1 MSSVGLN
8 DRRLIAHPRRPTAA
22 RSQTALFRGD
32 FSVLVAASAV
42 ALLPLLRP
50 GGPGNTAPV
59 DLAIGLA
66 LALGIFAAV
75 TSGTKWRFPYAFP
88 MVLFLTG
95 GAIGALAGPVPTS
108 GITALAQ
115 DIILLAWC
123 WLVVNICRSSH
134 GLRVLLWTW
143 AYSSVV
149 WAALLFFAL
158 ATNTG
163 ALSGRT
169 AKDASRTMLT
179 FGDPNVCANY
189 IFISIMI
196 IWAAQ
201 RPRRAPYRIGAYGLL
216 IAALVTTGSNSG
228 ILSLLVGGS
237 VAALLGVYR
246 RGGIV
251 PVATMLAFL
260 TLGGYLIATNLNF
273 ASIQSKAQ
281 ASHYAF
287 IRDGIG
293 RGQTSVSQRSSILGE
308 SLQLYRGGGA
318 LGAGPVSTKTRLHEE
333 QAPFVKE
340 AHDDY
345 LAALTERGVL
355 GLIGIALL
363 IGTIAGNALS
373 GLRPLTSGDASAIVR
388 PNAIAGAIVGTFLAM
403 AVVELLHVR
412 HVWTLFALVAALAL
426 QRREQR

>member
-1 MSSVGLN
+1 VGLN
-8 DRRLIAHPRRPTAA
+8 DRRLIAHPRRSAATRSRTTLYRGELPT
-22 RSQTALFRGD
+22 
-32 FSVLVAASAV
+32 VVAASAV

-66 LALGIFAAV
+66 LALGIFTAV
-75 TSGTKWRFPYAFP
+75 SSGTKWRFPYAVP

-95 GAIGALAGPVPTS
+95 GAIGALVGPVPTS
-108 GITALAQ
+108 GITALTQ

-123 WLVVNICRSSH
+123 WLVVNICRSSE
-134 GLRVLLWTW
+134 GLRIIVRTW

-149 WAALLFFAL
+149 WATVLFFAL
-158 ATNTG
+158 ATNTA

-189 IFISIMI
+189 IFISIMVV
-196 IWAAQ
+196 WAAQ
-201 RPRRAPYRIGAYGLL
+201 RPRRTSYRIGAYALL

-228 ILSLLVGGS
+228 ILSLLIGAA
-237 VAALLGVYR
+237 VAALLGAYR
-246 RGGIV
+246 RGGTV

-260 TLGGYLIATNLNF
+260 SLGGYLIVTNVNF

-308 SLQLYRGGGA
+308 SMQLYRGGGA
-318 LGAGPVSTKTRLHEE
+318 LGAGPVSTKTRLQAE

-345 LAALTERGVL
+345 VAALTERGVL
-355 GLIGIALL
+355 GLIGLALL
-363 IGTIAGNALS
+363 IGTIAGNAWS
-373 GLRPLTSGDASAIVR
+373 QLRPPASGHASAIVR

-426 QRREQR
+426 QGREQR